1 MKIPNK
7 FMFSYKLSLNAEHDS
22 KENGCDDVND
32 FPYLMNSHL
41 SESSTNF
48 IWSPC
53 SQDSI
58 TEFLE

>member
-1 MKIPNK
+1 
-7 FMFSYKLSLNAEHDS
+7 MFSYKLSLNAEHDS

-53 SQDSI
+53 SQNSI